1 MIKAKGN
8 TKLYNLDQ
16 QQRRLI
22 AQQWREGYVR
32 IEDYKFGKGKPRNAL
47 KPLLQS
53 NKKEGD
59 VTRASM
65 LAFNFAESSI
75 ADKTTKVV
83 TTIMCKK
90 KSITRSD
97 LICLSLAVDYV

>member
-1 MIKAKGN
+1 MMMM
-8 TKLYNLDQ
+8 
-16 QQRRLI
+16 
-22 AQQWREGYVR
+22 VR
-32 IEDYKFGKGKPRNAL
+32 ACLQSPTTSPHCPTRTHLNSSHRTLPGKPRNAL